1 MSEKTIY
8 DCERAKFEGFGTY
21 KLPIEERVNEIMEA
35 TKKEYPNVD
44 NYLLWLCAVDY
55 VLEEKGLKK
64 DNDDGVK
71 MYEEYIKERKIFIYN
86 TVKVQDDDVI
96 KYDCNVLQEVRVA
109 AAMPEGHCG
118 GFGTSSRMRCG
129 MLKRLGTRQRRPDIQ
144 GYCQPGSHS

>member
-8 DCERAKFEGFGTY
+8 DVERAKFEGFGTY

-71 MYEEYIKERKIFIYN
+71 MYEDIWEFAPERYPNVSLFILNYP
-86 TVKVQDDDVI
+86 TLSI
-96 KYDCNVLQEVRVA
+96 
-109 AAMPEGHCG
+109 
-118 GFGTSSRMRCG
+118 
-129 MLKRLGTRQRRPDIQ
+129 
-144 GYCQPGSHS
+144 

>member
-8 DCERAKFEGFGTY
+8 DVDRAKFEGFGTY

-64 DNDDGVK
+64 ENEDGVK
-71 MYEEYIKERKIFIYN
+71 MYEEYLEQRKIFIYN
-86 TVKVQDDDVI
+86 TVKVVDDVVV
-96 KYDCNVLQEVRVA
+96 KYDYNVLPARGGKIHSMDLRAQEV
-109 AAMPEGHCG
+109 
-118 GFGTSSRMRCG
+118 
-129 MLKRLGTRQRRPDIQ
+129 
-144 GYCQPGSHS
+144 

>member
-64 DNDDGVK
+64 DNYELDEGIK
-71 MYEEYIKERKIFIYN
+71 MYEEYVKQRKIFIYN

-96 KYDCNVLQEVRVA
+96 KYDCNVLQEV
-109 AAMPEGHCG
+109 
-118 GFGTSSRMRCG
+118 
-129 MLKRLGTRQRRPDIQ
+129 
-144 GYCQPGSHS
+144 